1 MDKNTIAVVDYHDYT
16 SGDPEKRAQF
26 IKDFGDSFSNMG
38 FAIVRNHGVSEAL
51 KAKLF
56 EVSKAFFALPDDIKK
71 TYEDEANHGQRG
83 YISKNKESAKGKD
96 VPDIKE
102 FYHVGQTVTDGDP
115 IKSEYPDNIF
125 PASDVVAEFEKV
137 TQEVYQTFEN
147 TGRNL
152 LRATALYLDLPENY
166 FDDKIHNGNSILRL
180 LHYYPVKDKSQIP
193 AGAVRAAAHGDINLI
208 TLLMGGSAE
217 GLQAQTLD
225 GEWIPVS
232 PADDEIVINIGDML
246 ARLTNDRFRSTQHR
260 VITPREESWLTPR
273 YSTPFFL
280 HPRSDMDLTCL
291 DTCISEENPKNYT
304 DMTAGEFL
312 TERLIELGLKKTE
325 KTS

>member
-1 MDKNTIAVVDYHDYT
+1 MDKNKIAVVDYHDYT
-16 SGDPEKRAQF
+16 SGDINKRSQF
-26 IKDFGDSFSNMG
+26 IQDFGDSFSNMG

-51 KAKLF
+51 KARLF
-56 EVSKAFFALPDDIKK
+56 EVSKAFFALSDDAKK
-71 TYEDEANHGQRG
+71 SFEDEANHGQRG
-83 YISKNKESAKGKD
+83 YISKNKESAKGQT

-102 FYHVGQTVTDGDP
+102 FYHVGQTVTDNDP

-125 PASDVVAEFEKV
+125 PSNDVIKDFEKV

-193 AGAVRAAAHGDINLI
+193 PGAVRAAAHGDINLI

-225 GEWIPVS
+225 GQWIPVS
-232 PADDEIVINIGDML
+232 PAEDEIVINIGDML

-291 DTCISEENPKNYT
+291 ETCITDENPKHYE
-304 DMTAGEFL
+304 DCTAGEFL
-312 TERLIELGLKKTE
+312 TERLIELGLKKV
-325 KTS
+325 

>member
-1 MDKNTIAVVDYHDYT
+1 MDKNTIAVVDYSDYT
-16 SGDPEKRAQF
+16 SGNPEKRAQF

-38 FAIVRNHGVSEAL
+38 FAIVRNHGVSESL
-51 KAKLF
+51 KARLF
-56 EVSKAFFALPDDIKK
+56 EVSKAFFALDDATKK
-71 TYEDEANHGQRG
+71 SYEDEANHGQRG
-83 YISKNKESAKGKD
+83 YISKNKESAKGQK

-102 FYHVGQTVTDGDP
+102 FYHVGQTVSDGDP

-125 PASDVVAEFEKV
+125 PEDNVVKDFEAV
-137 TQEVYQTFEN
+137 TQEVYRTFEK
-147 TGRNL
+147 TGRDL
-152 LRATALYLDLPENY
+152 LKATALYLDLPENY

-180 LHYYPVKDKSQIP
+180 LHYYPVQDKSQIP

-208 TLLMGGSAE
+208 TLLMGGSAD

-225 GEWIPVS
+225 GQWIPVS
-232 PADDEIVINIGDML
+232 PGEDEIVINIGDML
-246 ARLTNDRFRSTQHR
+246 ARLTNNRFRSTQHR
-260 VITPREESWLTPR
+260 VITPNEESWLTPR

-291 DTCISEENPKNYT
+291 DTCVSADNPKQYD

-312 TERLIELGLKKTE
+312 TERLIELGLKKV
-325 KTS
+325 